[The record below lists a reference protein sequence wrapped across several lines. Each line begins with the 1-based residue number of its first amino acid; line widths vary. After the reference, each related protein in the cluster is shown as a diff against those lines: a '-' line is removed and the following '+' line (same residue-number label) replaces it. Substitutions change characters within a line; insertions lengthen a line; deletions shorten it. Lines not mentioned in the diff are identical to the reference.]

1 MENKKPK
8 FAKQVDQF
16 CDTVKIEDMPTII
29 RNQIDETPNF
39 DELYNKDEGIG
50 NKFYDELNNFANNC
64 NQTLPTDTSV
74 KITNKKYEIEIL
86 KVIDVTSQT
95 NDNG

>member
-50 NKFYDELNNFANNC
+50 NKFYDKLNNFANNC

>member
-1 MENKKPK
+1 MENNKPI